1 MKKLL
6 ITVGVGILLLLSSTG
21 INSTENRTLGDGTI
35 VNNASVNL
43 DLILTGEGLVHLVN
57 NDIVQPSSKFI
68 VGDSVMDSNGN
79 TYLAGNLRDAGIVLG
94 DIPRVNLNDDISRNS
109 ERSSPVIAKIDS
121 NGVWVWMYYP
131 VPKAGSECDAESFL
145 SIDDSY
151 AYANSISL
159 STDDSRVSFAGE
171 FSGCYDFGFT
181 PSSNDNKIY
190 NEHPVLNGYVAN
202 LNTSTGALDWVLA
215 IQHSDVGASFGG
227 LFLTSIGHSDKVANS
242 DIYVGGML
250 KSLTIDPENSAAG
263 NINPVIGDD
272 NGDAYFA
279 VISQYGELL
288 FQADSCVHNDLASGG
303 GGCNSAGSEKVVSV
317 DVYGDSV
324 MLGIEVESGLS
335 NVELFDSDSIANPPG
350 KVNPIA
356 VEMDSGTYALVPN
369 SAYDLNDNSIDDEEI
384 IDSIV
389 VDEEVIFLV
398 RKNPSQ
404 GSPLPLR
411 IVNVGDKSNTSI
423 FATSGQDQFIAHGFV
438 HGQSLGTHLY
448 GSWTSSSPVSL
459 EWRNAT
465 VTNGVLNLNQGDYLI
480 DIDDL
485 SRVSSI
491 PTSWNPSYSTP
502 LVIANNHEFETS
514 IFGVGFPNYRNIV
527 QTYSHDSDGDEIP
540 DIFDTFAFIPSGQD
554 KDSDSILDV
563 NDNCPSHWN
572 LGQADFD
579 DDGVGDACD
588 NDTDN
593 DGVTNNVPIDFL
605 GSDNCPFDNSSGFD
619 ANFDGCIDSQD
630 ADGDGVLN
638 DVDTCPGGDDNLDG
652 DNDGTPNACDT
663 YQQDWDNDGTDDS
676 NDVCQGYND
685 SIDND
690 GDGIPLGCDNHPNDT
705 DNDGIINPND
715 NCIFVSNADQ
725 TNLDEDLHGDV
736 CDNDIDGDGVS
747 NVVPLNAENSS
758 NLDKCPYSY
767 VSNISDLNSN
777 GCADDEEAMDCN
789 ACTNNDVNSSDD
801 GVYEE
806 EHEYD
811 DIRTVAVAV
820 GTGIVCGGLLTLLGT
835 NVRRAIVSKS
845 KKKLL
850 NQGKGKSNGK
860 KIIDDLSD
868 DFLDGLKD

>member
-1 MKKLL
+1 MKKILISLFVGLL
-6 ITVGVGILLLLSSTG
+6 IIFSSLSFSPTDSLDLENSETVKSTSS
-21 INSTENRTLGDGTI
+21 S
-35 VNNASVNL
+35 NL
-43 DLILTGEGLVHLVN
+43 DLILTGEGLVQLVN

-94 DIPRVNLNDDISRNS
+94 DIPRVNLNDDISRNP

-121 NGVWVWMYYP
+121 NGVWIWLYYP

-171 FSGCYDFGFT
+171 FSGCYDFGFS
-181 PSSNDNKIY
+181 PSSGDNKIY

-202 LNTSTGALDWVLA
+202 LNTSTGGLDWVLA

-227 LFLTSIGHSDKVANS
+227 LFLTSIGHSDKAANS
-242 DIYVGGML
+242 DIYVGGVL

-423 FATSGQDQFIAHGFV
+423 FATSGQSQFIAHGFV
-438 HGQSLGTHLY
+438 HGHSLGTHLY
-448 GSWTSSSPVSL
+448 GSWTSSTPVSL

-540 DIFDTFAFIPSGQD
+540 DRFDTFAFIPSGQD
-554 KDSDSILDV
+554 KDSDSVLDE
-563 NDNCPSHWN
+563 NDNCPVYWN
-572 LGQADFD
+572 LNQFD
-579 DDGVGDACD
+579 L
-588 NDTDN
+588 DN
-593 DGVTNNVPIDFL
+593 DGAGDVCDGDVDGDGISNNVPVDFL
-605 GSDNCPFDNSSGFD
+605 GTDLCPYENASGSDSN
-619 ANFDGCIDSQD
+619 ADGCIDSQGNTLADSD
-630 ADGDGVLN
+630 ADGVL
-638 DVDTCPGGDDNLDG
+638 DSVDTCPDGDDNL
-652 DNDGTPNACDT
+652 
-663 YQQDWDNDGTDDS
+663 
-676 NDVCQGYND
+676 
-685 SIDND
+685 
-690 GDGIPLGCDNHPNDT
+690 DT
-705 DNDGIINPND
+705 DNDGIPN
-715 NCIFVSNADQ
+715 A
-725 TNLDEDLHGDV
+725 
-736 CDNDIDGDGVS
+736 
-747 NVVPLNAENSS
+747 
-758 NLDKCPYSY
+758 
-767 VSNISDLNSN
+767 
-777 GCADDEEAMDCN
+777 
-789 ACTNNDVNSSDD
+789 
-801 GVYEE
+801 
-806 EHEYD
+806 
-811 DIRTVAVAV
+811 
-820 GTGIVCGGLLTLLGT
+820 
-835 NVRRAIVSKS
+835 
-845 KKKLL
+845 
-850 NQGKGKSNGK
+850 
-860 KIIDDLSD
+860 
-868 DFLDGLKD
+868 